1 MKKLKGLLFII
12 GAILIFGGIGAE
24 QTGDATFGQAIV
36 QCLIGL
42 PMFAIGVM

>member
-1 MKKLKGLLFII
+1 MKKLKGLLFIV
-12 GAILIFGGIGAE
+12 GAILVFGGIGSE
-24 QTGDATFGQAIV
+24 QTGVISFAQAMK

>member
-12 GAILIFGGIGAE
+12 GAVLIFGGIGAE
-24 QTGDATFGQAIV
+24 QTGDATFGQAIL

-42 PMFAIGVM
+42 PMFAMSVM

>member
-12 GAILIFGGIGAE
+12 GAVLVFGGIGSE
-24 QTGDATFGQAIV
+24 QIGVISFAQAIK

-42 PMFAIGVM
+42 PMCAIEVM